1 MINIVWFKRDLR
13 LRDHAPLAAACGSG
27 APTLLLYIVEPMLL
41 EDTHF
46 GEHHWR
52 FAMQSIAQMNRQ
64 LAPFNQ
70 EVKIVH
76 GNAEQIFAELH
87 AKFGIQKIFS
97 SEETGL
103 ANTFERDR
111 HIGAW
116 CKANQVTWQEFPSN
130 GVERALKNR
139 EGWRKRWYKTMHQP
153 LLQADLQ
160 NLPQTETFGP
170 SAKIPA
176 GKSDWVI
183 PSAWLATNTNYQN
196 GGELSGRKW
205 LHDFLHERGRQYH
218 KFISKPELSRAHCS
232 RLSPYL
238 AFGNL
243 SVRTVYQACK
253 AKSKE
258 DGWKM
263 ATRGVLSR
271 LRWHCHFIQK
281 FELEPRLQHEPLNLG
296 YEKLHRTGDI
306 DHLTHWLRGKTGFPL
321 VDACMRALQKTGYIN
336 FRMRAMLVSFLTHH
350 LFLDWRM
357 GTAHLGR
364 LFLDF
369 EPGIHYPQFQMQAGI
384 TGINTIRIYN
394 PVKQSQEHDPEG
406 VFIRRWLPELRNIP
420 NEYIHEPW
428 IMPPFEQILHDF
440 QLGRDYPEPIIN
452 LKETGKRARDNLWK
466 WRKDPLVRANLPEIL
481 ERHIE

>member
-1 MINIVWFKRDLR
+1 MMNVVWFKRDLR
-13 LRDHAPLAAACGSG
+13 LRDHAPLAVACDKGV
-27 APTLLLYIVEPMLL
+27 PTLLLYIVEPMLL

-52 FAMQSIAQMNRQ
+52 FVLQSIAQMNRQ
-64 LAPFNQ
+64 LEPFQQ
-70 EVKIVH
+70 EVKVLH
-76 GNAEQIFAELH
+76 GNAEEVFAYLQQTY
-87 AKFGIQKIFS
+87 GIQNIFS
-97 SEETGL
+97 YEETGL
-103 ANTFERDR
+103 ANTFARDKK
-111 HIGAW
+111 IAAW
-116 CKANQVTWQEFPSN
+116 ATANGVNWQEFAHN
-130 GVERALKNR
+130 CIERALKNR
-139 EGWRKRWYKTMHQP
+139 EGWRKRWYQKMHQEQV
-153 LLQADLQ
+153 QADFQKLQ
-160 NLPQTETFGP
+160 PVLEFT
-170 SAKIPA
+170 S
-176 GKSDWVI
+176 GKY
-183 PSAWLATNTNYQN
+183 AWLAPKAWATPNPNYQH

-205 LHDFLHERGRQYH
+205 LNDFLQLRGRQYH
-218 KFISKPELSRAHCS
+218 KFISNPELSRSHCS

-243 SVRTVYQACK
+243 SVRQVYQACK
-253 AKSKE
+253 NKGKE

-263 ATRGVLSR
+263 PMRGVLSR

-281 FELEPRLQHEPLNLG
+281 FELEPRLQFEPLNLG
-296 YEKLHRTGDI
+296 YQKLHRNGDI
-306 DHLTHWLRGKTGFPL
+306 DHLSAWLRGKTGFPL
-321 VDACMRALQKTGYIN
+321 VDACIRCLQQTGYIN

-357 GTAHLGR
+357 GASHLGR

-406 VFIRRWLPELRNIP
+406 VFIRRWLPELRGIP

-440 QLGRDYPEPIIN
+440 ELGRDYPEPIID

-466 WRKDPLVRANLPEIL
+466 WRKDPLVRANLPTIL